1 MSTTP
6 ITLTAADFDGELAGA
21 GTQPFLVD
29 FWVQGCGPCK
39 ALAPVLEAVAAEQAG
54 RLRVGMVQLEHAP
67 ELAGRYEVIAL
78 PTLILF
84 VGGLEKKRLTGAL
97 AEAELLAEL
106 EEFLT

>member
-1 MSTTP
+1 MRATP
-6 ITLTAADFDGELAGA
+6 IALTMDNFDDDLVGA

-39 ALAPVLEAVAAEQAG
+39 ALAPVLEEVAAEQAD
-54 RLRVGMVQLEHAP
+54 RLKVGTVQLEHAP
-67 ELAGRYEVIAL
+67 ELAGRYEIMAL
-78 PTLILF
+78 PTLIIF

-97 AEAELLAEL
+97 TKAELLAEL